1 MTFKEILLELWI
13 WTPFLAEGFAMNILI
28 ALVAMVIGTAI
39 GWLVAHMRL
48 SSSLRIHRGS
58 LVLTELT
65 RNIPTYV
72 FQVYLAFMLPNEFTL
87 PVIGTTIVFPAW
99 LKASLALALAVIGFC
114 ADNLST
120 AIREWHQGQHGTA
133 LLFIPSWTSYALII
147 VMASSTASVIGVSEL
162 VSRCNTVINATGK
175 TQIMLPIYLYACFVF
190 VGFCYPLNSLM
201 KYVKKRIGKNISEKR
216 HLNTPSV
223 SSMSGG

>member
-1 MTFKEILLELWI
+1 M
-13 WTPFLAEGFAMNILI
+13 LI
-28 ALVAMVIGTAI
+28 ALVAMVIGTGV

-48 SSSLRIHRGS
+48 SSSPSIHRGS

-87 PVIGTTIVFPAW
+87 PVTGTIVAFPAW

-120 AIREWHQGQHGTA
+120 AIREWQQGRHGFA
-133 LLFIPSWTSYALII
+133 LLFIPSWTSYLLII

-175 TQIMLPIYLYACFVF
+175 MEIMLPIYFYACCVF
-190 VGFCYPLNSLM
+190 VSFCYPLTWLM
-201 KYVKKRIGKNISEKR
+201 KYVKKLIGRNISEKR
-216 HLNTPSV
+216 HLGTPSV
-223 SSMSGG
+223 SSI